1 MDMNDLV
8 TQLYVST
15 EPDELTQ
22 QAIDRLKEEA
32 VKRGYRTIHTH
43 AEVYNSTLLSEVE
56 LIKNLTP
63 EEYDLEFVPEHFAP
77 LEVQHQPWVQDLIE
91 DMTLDQAVIYQHV
104 HIVTNDGTGIPFTAV
119 YKVLRNNTAPA
130 IE

>member
-1 MDMNDLV
+1 MDMNDLI
-8 TQLYVST
+8 TQLYISS

-43 AEVYNSTLLSEVE
+43 AEIYNTTQPSEIE

-63 EEYDLEFVPEHFAP
+63 DEYVLEFVEEHFAP
-77 LEVQHQPWVQDLIE
+77 LETQHQPWIQEIAE
-91 DMTLDQAVIYQHV
+91 DITLDQAIIYQHV
-104 HIVTNDGTGIPFTAV
+104 HIVTNDGTGTPFTAV
-119 YKVLRNNTAPA
+119 YKVLRNSSSDA